1 MKSFPP
7 RGYRSARVQPHAHNG
22 SRRTTKRELL
32 PSHLPLA
39 ARLVPQLRFEI
50 DFIGRIHG
58 HSGSNQA
65 RREKTRKAARQV
77 TAPIER
83 NTCGCKGVGRFN
95 EARTNARKDARPVRR
110 RESEDCEGGE
120 KALGEGSG
128 ASEESGIVP
137 SRGKPHVPFS
147 HFVENP

>member
-1 MKSFPP
+1 MGLLRLPEILASLL
-7 RGYRSARVQPHAHNG
+7 ARFWYINVYYEAAWTDSWCHRHCLHAHQ
-22 SRRTTKRELL
+22 TLID
-32 PSHLPLA
+32 A
-39 ARLVPQLRFEI
+39 AKCAMP
-50 DFIGRIHG
+50 HG
-58 HSGSNQA
+58 A
-65 RREKTRKAARQV
+65 
-77 TAPIER
+77 
-83 NTCGCKGVGRFN
+83 
-95 EARTNARKDARPVRR
+95 ARTNARKDARPVRR